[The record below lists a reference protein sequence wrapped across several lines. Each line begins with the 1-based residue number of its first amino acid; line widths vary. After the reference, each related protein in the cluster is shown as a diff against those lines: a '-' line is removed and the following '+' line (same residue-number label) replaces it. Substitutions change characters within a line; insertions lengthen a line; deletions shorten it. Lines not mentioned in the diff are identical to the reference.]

1 MRHCVQST
9 DTDSLTCL
17 RRDCFVPR
25 NDVRKNALGLFRL
38 PDFPKFSYLRFAN
51 IFIKMIYA
59 ILVVLLIILVI
70 AVLIYLKKPASV
82 DGISPEEILRLKTE
96 NSTLNISLAKAEERA
111 LGLALERDKAD
122 KQLQDERVRYD
133 DLTSSLNQE
142 LLIEKNRMAKAEEQ
156 FKAQRERLADQEK
169 SIQEIQQK
177 FQLEFQNV
185 ANKLLD
191 EKSQKFVETNRA
203 NLDILLNPLKENLKA
218 FEDKVEKVYNMEAAE
233 RNTLKGVI
241 TQLMDLNKLIS
252 SEAQNLTKALKGD
265 NKKQGNWGEVI
276 LERVLERSGLV
287 KDSEYRLQATLTG
300 VDGNRLQPDAIIDL
314 PDGKHLIIDSKV
326 SLIAYDNLVNCETE
340 DERKL
345 YSKAHVESV
354 RGHVMGLSSKNYHDL
369 YQINSPD
376 FVLLFM
382 PIESSFSFAVQID
395 AELFSYAWDRKV
407 VIVSPSTLLA
417 TLRTIA
423 SIWKQERQ
431 NRNVLEIA
439 RLSGAMYDKF
449 GGFVGDMEG
458 IGKNIKLSQNAY
470 ENAFSKLT
478 DGNGNLTKTA
488 EKIKSLGAK
497 ANKQLDQKYL
507 DAEQDEVIKGELN

>member
-1 MRHCVQST
+1 MEV
-9 DTDSLTCL
+9 
-17 RRDCFVPR
+17 FV
-25 NDVRKNALGLFRL
+25 
-38 PDFPKFSYLRFAN
+38 
-51 IFIKMIYA
+51 
-59 ILVVLLIILVI
+59 LVAAVIILLI
-70 AVLIYLKKPASV
+70 AVFLFVQKPKSADGVSV
-82 DGISPEEILRLKTE
+82 EELERLKSVNT
-96 NSTLNISLAKAEERA
+96 TLNISLAKAEERA
-111 LGLALERDKAD
+111 AGLAAERDKAD
-122 KQLQDERVRYD
+122 KLLQDERVRYD
-133 DLTSSLNQE
+133 AQLNTINQE
-142 LLIEKNRMAKAEEQ
+142 LLVEKNRMAKAEES
-156 FKAQRERLADQEK
+156 FKAQRERLTEQERA
-169 SIQEIQQK
+169 INDIQQK

-203 NLDILLNPLKENLKA
+203 NLDTLLNPLKENLKA
-218 FEDKVEKVYNMEAAE
+218 FEEKVDKVYNMEAAE

-241 TQLMDLNKLIS
+241 TQLMELNKLIS

-265 NKKQGNWGEVI
+265 SKKQGNWGEVI

-287 KDSEYRLQATLTG
+287 KDREYRLQASLNG
-300 VDGNRLQPDAIIDL
+300 HDGSRLQPDAIIDL
-314 PDGKHLIIDSKV
+314 PDEKHLVIDSKV
-326 SLIAYDNLVNCETE
+326 SLIAYERLVNCETE

-345 YSKAHVESV
+345 YSKAHVESI
-354 RGHVMGLSSKNYHDL
+354 RGHVLNLSSKNYHDL

-376 FVLLFM
+376 FVLLFV

-395 AELFSYAWDRKV
+395 SELFSDAWDKRV

-449 GGFVGDMEG
+449 VGFVGDMEG
-458 IGKNIKLSQNAY
+458 IGKNIKLSQTAY
-470 ENAFSKLT
+470 DNAFNKLV
-478 DGNGNLTKTA
+478 DGNGNLAKTA

-497 ANKQLDQKYL
+497 ANKQLDEKY
-507 DAEQDEVIKGELN
+507 IGEE

>member
-1 MRHCVQST
+1 M
-9 DTDSLTCL
+9 
-17 RRDCFVPR
+17 
-25 NDVRKNALGLFRL
+25 GL
-38 PDFPKFSYLRFAN
+38 Y
-51 IFIKMIYA
+51 
-59 ILVVLLIILVI
+59 LLIASIVILLI
-70 AVLIYLKKPASV
+70 AVLLFLKKPGNV
-82 DGISPEEILRLKTE
+82 DGISVDELSRLKNE
-96 NSTLNISLAKAEERA
+96 NSALNIALAKAEERG

-122 KQLQDERVRYD
+122 KQLQDERIRYD
-133 DLTSSLNQE
+133 HLTNSLNQE
-142 LLIEKNRMAKAEEQ
+142 LLAEKNRMAKAEEQ
-156 FKAQRERLADQEK
+156 FIAQRQRLAEQEK

-191 EKSQKFVETNRA
+191 EKSRNFIETNRT
-203 NLDILLNPLKENLKA
+203 NLDILLNPLKENIKA
-218 FEDKVEKVYNMEAAE
+218 FEEKVDKVYNMEAAE

-265 NKKQGNWGEVI
+265 SKKQGNWGEVI

-287 KDSEYRLQATLTG
+287 KDREYRLQASLTDA
-300 VDGNRLQPDAIIDL
+300 DGNRLQPDAIIDL
-314 PDGKHLIIDSKV
+314 PDEKHLIIDAKV
-326 SLIAYDNLVNCETE
+326 SLTAYERLVNCETE

-345 YSKAHVESV
+345 YSKAHVESI
-354 RGHVMGLSSKNYHDL
+354 RSHVLNLSSKNYHDL

-376 FVLLFM
+376 FVLLFV

-395 AELFSYAWDRKV
+395 AELFSDAWDKRV

-449 GGFVGDMEG
+449 VGFVGDMEG
-458 IGKNIKLSQNAY
+458 IGKNIKLSQSAY
-470 ENAFSKLT
+470 DNAFNKLV

-488 EKIKSLGAK
+488 EKIKGLGAK
-497 ANKQLDQKYL
+497 ANKQLDQKYIG
-507 DAEQDEVIKGELN
+507 DE

>member
-1 MRHCVQST
+1 MNV
-9 DTDSLTCL
+9 L
-17 RRDCFVPR
+17 
-25 NDVRKNALGLFRL
+25 
-38 PDFPKFSYLRFAN
+38 
-51 IFIKMIYA
+51 
-59 ILVVLLIILVI
+59 ILVVAVIILLV
-70 AVLIYLKKPASV
+70 ALVLFLKKPVPAN
-82 DGISPEEILRLKTE
+82 GISAEELEKLKAA
-96 NSTLNISLAKAEERA
+96 NNTLNISLAKAEERA
-111 LGLALERDKAD
+111 AGLAAERDKAD
-122 KQLQDERVRYD
+122 KLLQDERVRYD
-133 DLTSSLNQE
+133 AQLNAINQE
-142 LLIEKNRMAKAEEQ
+142 LLTEKNRMAKAEES
-156 FKAQRERLADQEK
+156 FKAQRERLTEQERAI
-169 SIQEIQQK
+169 SDIQQK

-203 NLDILLNPLKENLKA
+203 NLDVLLNPLKENIKA
-218 FEDKVEKVYNMEAAE
+218 FEEKVDKVYNMEAAE

-287 KDSEYRLQATLTG
+287 KDREYRMQVSLQGA
-300 VDGNRLQPDAIIDL
+300 DGSRLQPDVIIDL
-314 PDGKHLIIDSKV
+314 PDEKHLIIDSKV
-326 SLIAYDNLVNCETE
+326 SLIAYEKLVNCETE

-345 YSKAHVESV
+345 YSKAHVESI
-354 RGHVMGLSSKNYHDL
+354 RAHVSGLSAKNYHDL

-376 FVLLFM
+376 FVLLFI

-395 AELFSYAWDRKV
+395 AELFSDAWDKRV

-449 GGFVGDMEG
+449 VGFVGDMES
-458 IGKNIKLSQNAY
+458 IGKNIKQSQGAY
-470 ENAFSKLT
+470 ENAISKLT
-478 DGNGNLTKTA
+478 EGNGNLTKTA
-488 EKIKSLGAK
+488 EKIRSLGAK
-497 ANKQLDQKYL
+497 ANKQLDQKYIESDSL
-507 DAEQDEVIKGELN
+507 QQNED